1 MKVWMDAA
9 KVFNRGEEELGA
21 FGARMRRL
29 GDAVGAKAFGCS
41 YYEIDPGKMAFPFH
55 FHIANEESILVVAG
69 TGTMRI
75 GEDEVAVRGG
85 DSALLVELANE
96 LQNVALSL
104 RQVLHG
110 SFSLAKEQYR
120 R

>member
-1 MKVWMDAA
+1 MERRHPLVVNTEEVPAMDAA

-75 GEDEVAVRGG
+75 GEDEVAVRAG
-85 DSALLVELANE
+85 DYIAFPVGPEHAHQLKNT
-96 LQNVALSL
+96 
-104 RQVLHG
+104 G
-110 SFSLAKEQYR
+110 KD
-120 R
+120 